1 MAMYT
6 ATEKI
11 SYLKTWATSGQ
22 TLQDYCKNEG
32 IGRTTMNLW
41 AKSILADD
49 YTSTLRDPEQ
59 KQILLKKLKKMESSS
74 NTSES
79 VKSQTPALVM
89 VNKSIQKKH
98 KTAPISIE
106 YMGAKISIDENSVE
120 SVFRALKAVN
130 G

>member
-11 SYLKTWATSGQ
+11 SYLKTWAASGQ

-41 AKSILADD
+41 AKNILADD
-49 YTSTLRDPEQ
+49 YTSTLRNPEQ

-74 NTSES
+74 NTSENG
-79 VKSQTPALVM
+79 KSQTPALVM
-89 VNKSIQKKH
+89 VNKSIQKKY